1 MIRIAQLLGGV
12 LFAGLCALILLNFA
26 MNPLGSRADALAQQ
40 LRNVETS
47 PPDTGSLGWNFD
59 AWHASIMAKPKL
71 WEELV
76 PPPPPP
82 PPPPE
87 QPPNLKDKL
96 KGVTP
101 LKAQIGDRIKIRV
114 PSSPKGALFGVGDN
128 INGLALSEITKD
140 SVVFTFEW
148 KGQQLKES
156 LPRE

>member
-1 MIRIAQLLGGV
+1 
-12 LFAGLCALILLNFA
+12 
-26 MNPLGSRADALAQQ
+26 
-40 LRNVETS
+40 
-47 PPDTGSLGWNFD
+47 
-59 AWHASIMAKPKL
+59 L

-101 LKAQIGDRIKIRV
+101 MKAQIGDRLKIRV

-128 INGLALSEITKD
+128 INGLVISEINKD
-140 SVVFTFEW
+140 YVVFTYEW
-148 KGQQLKES
+148 KGQTLTES